1 MNKSVYLSS
10 KPRYEILDGLRG
22 VAAVLVVA
30 YHILENYFGLGAAH
44 PLNHGYLTV
53 DFFFILSGFVIGY
66 AYDDRWDRMSVWAF
80 FKRRLVSLHPM
91 VVFGTFFGT
100 LMLYFQECP
109 EFPNVATAEWWAVL
123 LAMLWS
129 FTMIPIP
136 KSLDV
141 RGWGETNPMNNPIWS
156 LQWEYVANI
165 LYALVLRRLPKSVLA
180 LLAAVCGVFTVLLC
194 LQVDVFG
201 FLATRAEVMR
211 HTVIGGWSLTSEQVY
226 IGLTRLFYP
235 FLCGLLI
242 SRAGRFIKVR
252 GGFWWCSFILAIL
265 LAVPCV
271 GGPDNVLNGVYNA
284 FCILVL
290 FPIVVSM
297 GAGSRITDP
306 KSARICT
313 WLGELSY
320 PLYITHYPL
329 MYMQMSWAW
338 AHPDAPLY
346 AHIMVAAG
354 VFVLSILLAWGC
366 LKLYDLPVRDW
377 LKRHWLMKQK

>member
-30 YHILENYFGLGAAH
+30 YHILENFFGLGAAH

-80 FKRRLVSLHPM
+80 FKRRLVRLHPM

-100 LMLYFQECP
+100 LMFYFQECP

-194 LQVDVFG
+194 L
-201 FLATRAEVMR
+201 
-211 HTVIGGWSLTSEQVY
+211 
-226 IGLTRLFYP
+226 
-235 FLCGLLI
+235 
-242 SRAGRFIKVR
+242 
-252 GGFWWCSFILAIL
+252 
-265 LAVPCV
+265 
-271 GGPDNVLNGVYNA
+271 
-284 FCILVL
+284 
-290 FPIVVSM
+290 
-297 GAGSRITDP
+297 
-306 KSARICT
+306 
-313 WLGELSY
+313 
-320 PLYITHYPL
+320 
-329 MYMQMSWAW
+329 
-338 AHPDAPLY
+338 
-346 AHIMVAAG
+346 
-354 VFVLSILLAWGC
+354 
-366 LKLYDLPVRDW
+366 
-377 LKRHWLMKQK
+377 

>member
-22 VAAVLVVA
+22 VAAVLVAA

-80 FKRRLVSLHPM
+80 FKRRLVRLHPM

-165 LYALVLRRLPKSVLA
+165 LYALVLRMLPKSVLA

-211 HTVIGGWSLTSEQVY
+211 HTVIDGWGLSAEHLQV
-226 IGLTRLFYP
+226 GLTRLLTP
-235 FLCGLLI
+235 FLCGLLL
-242 SRAGRFIKVR
+242 SRLGCRVRLR
-252 GGFWWCSFILAIL
+252 GGFWWCSLA
-265 LAVPCV
+265 LAVLTAVPR
-271 GGPDNVLNGVYNA
+271 
-284 FCILVL
+284 
-290 FPIVVSM
+290 
-297 GAGSRITDP
+297 GST
-306 KSARICT
+306 
-313 WLGELSY
+313 
-320 PLYITHYPL
+320 
-329 MYMQMSWAW
+329 
-338 AHPDAPLY
+338 
-346 AHIMVAAG
+346 
-354 VFVLSILLAWGC
+354 GC
-366 LKLYDLPVRDW
+366 LMLPPFWLYSRSSWPPGQAAASTAVGRRLSAALSANCLTRSISPTIPTPCYTSSG
-377 LKRHWLMKQK
+377 